1 MRRRIAFIAAVALFL
16 AAVGG
21 VGAVARSRNNLLN
34 TLNTFAAPAQE
45 STMVLSLWESRSLPW
60 ESMPVSLWESTTIP
74 WETETM
80 RISYSTEDAK
90 QVLPYADETTSAW
103 VPGPGE
109 TQEPPALTWHAAPY
123 LPDSYTR
130 AHAADGFPGFAGV
143 WSRVDADGQ
152 MIDARLS
159 CWDMRTERA
168 LYAPDTRA
176 VRLTITNMNDQN
188 LLWYGEEVFVLQYW
202 DGGVWETCQ
211 PKDSNLVLQAHE
223 QALAKGETK
232 ATFPLG
238 EYALPGEGYY
248 RIHTSI
254 DVVSPKGYPYQ
265 LFSIFEISSGGALTL
280 SEASAARLIREPW

>member
-21 VGAVARSRNNLLN
+21 VGAVARSRGNLLN
-34 TLNTFAAPAQE
+34 AFTTFAVPAQE
-45 STMVLSLWESRSLPW
+45 STIAQAPYVEES
-60 ESMPVSLWESTTIP
+60 
-74 WETETM
+74 
-80 RISYSTEDAK
+80 
-90 QVLPYADETTSAW
+90 TSAW
-103 VPGPGE
+103 EPGPYDT
-109 TQEPPALTWHAAPY
+109 TQEPPAVVWHTTPY
-123 LPDSYTR
+123 LPDSRSTWETTFPM
-130 AHAADGFPGFAGV
+130 HLTGGFPGFAGV

-159 CWDMRTERA
+159 CWDMRTQYA

-176 VRLTITNMNDQN
+176 VRLTITNLNDQN

-202 DGGVWETCQ
+202 DGEVWETCQ
-211 PKDSNLVLQAHE
+211 PKDPNLVQQSHE

-265 LFSIFEISSGGALTL
+265 LFSIFEISSGGAFTL
-280 SEASAARLIREPW
+280 SEASAAQLIREPW